1 MLFVVPLTFCIDV
14 VFKFSWGDCKSHRGK
29 LKTML
34 IQNCGGTTKTGIM
47 IFLKKKPI
55 LKADITDPFIVS
67 NFLYKA
73 KALQFFSL

>member
-14 VFKFSWGDCKSHRGK
+14 VFKFSWGDCKSHWGK

-34 IQNCGGTTKTGIM
+34 IQNCGGATKTGNM

-67 NFLYKA
+67 NFRYKA
-73 KALQFFSL
+73 KALQFFSV